1 MANDITITET
11 PPTPNTEKRTPPT
24 STGEGSTMDALSTN
38 YSMDEISSVAPMKTI
53 VSFVIDDGE
62 SCDINNLDENQ
73 KTKCQKKEDKK
84 HARYIYNF
92 ARFVLLNGSSFNFF
106 MHIHSQQL

>member
-62 SCDINNLDENQ
+62 SCDINNLDEEQ

-84 HARYIYNF
+84 HARYLYYFDYRVYLGIKGF
-92 ARFVLLNGSSFNFF
+92 IVESS
-106 MHIHSQQL
+106 